1 MTLSPLGSAVTRE
14 MVLSLMTARS
24 PELLDPIGESGP
36 DDGSAENADLFGAS
50 VRGVCT
56 EVQPYVGSAKPDD
69 VATAARWDLAVW
81 AVTLGVA
88 AQLEASLFPEQ
99 QGYGDAARA
108 EVLERRYRAAL
119 AQLAGRLPGDSV
131 TDGTVTGPA
140 SPSGS
145 FPPPRRYPDPALEV
159 IVDRRLTTGYREA
172 W

>member
-1 MTLSPLGSAVTRE
+1 MSSSLGSAVTRE
-14 MVLSLMTARS
+14 MVRSLMTARS
-24 PELLDPIGESGP
+24 PELLDPSGESDDP
-36 DDGSAENADLFGAS
+36 DGTDLFETS
-50 VRGVCT
+50 VRGIAT
-56 EVQPYVGSAKPDD
+56 EVQPYVGSAKPNDE
-69 VATAARWDLAVW
+69 ATSARWDLAVW

-131 TDGTVTGPA
+131 ADGSVTGPA